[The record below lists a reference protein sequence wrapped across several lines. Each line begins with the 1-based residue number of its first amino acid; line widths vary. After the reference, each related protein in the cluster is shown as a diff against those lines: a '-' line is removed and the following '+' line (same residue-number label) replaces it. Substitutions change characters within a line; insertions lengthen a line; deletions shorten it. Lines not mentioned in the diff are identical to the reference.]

1 MAKFSLTTNL
11 KQIKEA
17 SVQYRILIDYDS
29 NPNHAS
35 EAIVWLTTRHPVH
48 KGPVAFRSVPLV
60 LKKAGKGAKQ
70 CNAINVFGPDGN
82 IDDIEF
88 TFLVSDERLELF
100 ELALEGSGYVQ
111 IIDRVHEPARLTR
124 TLLDL
129 GFANTRTWA
138 DVIARYNYTTVRQI
152 AEHGFEDLIC
162 NHGVSTAAA
171 GKFKRRFKEVSGIES
186 REIAETLK

>member
-1 MAKFSLTTNL
+1 MAKFILTTNL

-17 SVQYRILIDYDS
+17 GLQYRILVDYNS
-29 NPNHAS
+29 NPNQTS
-35 EAIVWLTTRHPVH
+35 EAIVWFTTRHPIH
-48 KGPVAFRSVPLV
+48 NGPVVFRSVPVV
-60 LKKAGKGAKQ
+60 LKQAAKGAKQ
-70 CNAINVFGPDGN
+70 RGAINVFGPDGS
-82 IDDIEF
+82 IEDIEL
-88 TFLVSDERLELF
+88 TYNVSDERLELF

-171 GKFKRRFKEVSGIES
+171 GKFKRRFKEVSGIEFK
-186 REIAETLK
+186 EIAETLK